1 MLRTFVCVH
10 FAALMVTD
18 EKQHQKWCNYILLTS
33 WDCLKLLA
41 KRSFTEHQA
50 LSILDEVLAT
60 VTKIRRMK
68 RIDQVCPQKEFY
80 VTMCCA
86 SAFCPLC
93 RFLRELSNSALK
105 C

>member
-33 WDCLKLLA
+33 WDCLKLSA

-68 RIDQVCPQKEFY
+68 RIDQVCPSKRI
-80 VTMCCA
+80 
-86 SAFCPLC
+86 LC
-93 RFLRELSNSALK
+93 HNVL
-105 C
+105 